1 MVKFFIALTLV
12 LAAAGAWW
20 MDWIPFAPRS
30 ARVESSLPSAKVV
43 RADINPVLP
52 VSGEV
57 VPAFQ
62 VDVKPEIGGKLAQ
75 IHVTPGQQV
84 RKGDPLA
91 TIDDTDLRNERAG
104 VDAEIE
110 GARLA
115 VDRIRGNYE
124 RAKQL
129 FSQKLL
135 SKEEF
140 VNLEADLRISEND
153 LERSVRR
160 RQLVDDRIAKTR
172 ILAPFDGTVLQ
183 IPVSTGQV
191 VVAAASINSGTSLM
205 TLADLS
211 RLLVKTHVNQ
221 LDAGK
226 LSPGQRMA
234 VNPPD
239 GADGAG
245 ASAEAVVSFIAP
257 LATVKNNIKGF
268 EVTGEIEGMQHGLKP
283 GVSVSLTLPLGSAT
297 GVVAVP
303 VTAVF
308 DEDGKKVAYVRG
320 QERPERRKIVA
331 GLSDLDLVEIQS
343 GLSEGE
349 EVLLAKP
356 EGLELENK
364 GRP

>member
-1 MVKFFIALTLV
+1 VIKYLIALLLI
-12 LAAAGAWW
+12 LAAVAWR
-20 MDWIPFAPRS
+20 MDWIPFAAWSGEAKKPAP
-30 ARVESSLPSAKVV
+30 ARKVV
-43 RADINPVLP
+43 RASINPVLP
-52 VSGEV
+52 LSGQV
-57 VPAFQ
+57 TPAFQ
-62 VDVKPEIGGKLAQ
+62 VDVKPEIGGQLAK

-84 RKGDPLA
+84 KKGEPLA
-91 TIDDTDLRNERAG
+91 TIDATDLLNERAG

-115 VDRIRGNYE
+115 VERIRGNYE

-129 FSQKLL
+129 FSGKLL

-140 VNLEADLRISEND
+140 VNLEADLRIGENE
-153 LERSVRR
+153 LERSLRR
-160 RQLVDDRIAKTR
+160 RQLVEDRIEKTR
-172 ILAPFDGTVLQ
+172 IVAPFDGTVLQ
-183 IPVSTGQV
+183 IPVSQGQV

-211 RLLVKTHVNQ
+211 RLLINTHVNQ

-226 LSPGQRMA
+226 LSPGQRMT
-234 VNPPD
+234 VKPPD
-239 GADGAG
+239 GGDPAKGD
-245 ASAEAVVSFIAP
+245 SEAVVTFIAP

-268 EVTGEIEGMQHGLKP
+268 EVTGQLEGAQHGLKP
-283 GVSVSLTLPLGSAT
+283 GVSVSMGVPLGSAEN
-297 GVVAVP
+297 VLAVP

-308 DEDGKKVAYVRG
+308 EEGGTKVVYVRK
-320 QERPERRKIVA
+320 ESVPERREVVI

-356 EGLELENK
+356 ELPEKTE
-364 GRP
+364 RP

>member
-1 MVKFFIALTLV
+1 MIKYLIALLLI
-12 LAAAGAWW
+12 LAAVAWR
-20 MDWIPFAPRS
+20 MDWIPFAAWSGEAKKPAP
-30 ARVESSLPSAKVV
+30 ARKVV
-43 RADINPVLP
+43 RASINPVLP
-52 VSGEV
+52 LSGQV
-57 VPAFQ
+57 TPAFQ
-62 VDVKPEIGGKLAQ
+62 VDVKPEIGGKLAK

-84 RKGDPLA
+84 KKGEPLA
-91 TIDDTDLRNERAG
+91 TIDATDLLNERAG

-115 VDRIRGNYE
+115 VERIRGNYE

-129 FSQKLL
+129 FSGKLL

-140 VNLEADLRISEND
+140 VNLEADLRIGENE
-153 LERSVRR
+153 LERSLRR
-160 RQLVDDRIAKTR
+160 RQLVEDRIEKTR
-172 ILAPFDGTVLQ
+172 IVAPFDGTVLQ
-183 IPVSTGQV
+183 IPVSQGQV

-211 RLLVKTHVNQ
+211 RLLINTHVNQ

-226 LSPGQRMA
+226 LSPGQRMT
-234 VNPPD
+234 VKPPD
-239 GADGAG
+239 GGDPAKGD
-245 ASAEAVVSFIAP
+245 SEAVVTFIAP

-268 EVTGEIEGMQHGLKP
+268 EVTGQLEGAQHGLKP
-283 GVSVSLTLPLGSAT
+283 GVSVSMGVPLGSAEN
-297 GVVAVP
+297 VLAVP

-308 DEDGKKVAYVRG
+308 EEGGAKVVYVRK
-320 QERPERRKIVA
+320 EPVPERREVVI

-356 EGLELENK
+356 ELPEKTE
-364 GRP
+364 RP